1 MPAMSSLLRTVS
13 WIILALAGVVTF
25 LGSLASARVAYRSG
39 SDFIGRATLN
49 EVAAG
54 REDVALALR
63 GRRGT
68 AAAYAA
74 GFSVLFLFIVLV
86 PYRRGEV
93 WSWWAL
99 LAGTLVLALLTLARI
114 PLLGTRLG
122 SGAATIQLGLV
133 ALGLLLD
140 VSRLRSSSA

>member
-1 MPAMSSLLRTVS
+1 MSSALRTAS
-13 WIILALAGVVTF
+13 WILLALVGAVTF
-25 LGSLASARVAYRSG
+25 LGSLASARRAYRSG
-39 SDFIGRATLN
+39 SDTFGRATLN

-54 REDVALALR
+54 REDVAVALR
-63 GRRGT
+63 ARRGT

-74 GFSVLFLFIVLV
+74 GFSVLYLFIVLV

-99 LAGTLVLALLTLARI
+99 LAGTLVLALLTFARI

-122 SGAATIQLGLV
+122 AAGATYQLGLV

-140 VSRLRSSSA
+140 VSRLRTPTA